1 MPSHQTLQPAAAP
14 SELWGWGMLVEG
26 ASQPPGWRAPWQR
39 AANCAGSG
47 PCRGSLPGTAP
58 APHRGCSRLS
68 GWAGDCPKPRGSAGT
83 LLLVLSVSV
92 GIISADSRPFECSL
106 SRDPLGLRAD
116 GSESRE
122 LPSCWVRADR
132 SFLLYFCLV
141 ASSQAKRQLAA
152 CFNTAQCPYQLL

>member
-1 MPSHQTLQPAAAP
+1 MPSHQTLQQAAAP
-14 SELWGWGMLVEG
+14 GELSGRGMSVEG
-26 ASQPPGWRAPWQR
+26 ISQPAGRRAPWQR

-58 APHRGCSRLS
+58 APRRGCTRLS
-68 GWAGDCPKPRGSAGT
+68 GWAGDCPGPRGSAAT
-83 LLLVLSVSV
+83 LLLVSPVSV

-106 SRDPLGLRAD
+106 SRDPLGLCAG
-116 GSESRE
+116 GSGARE

-141 ASSQAKRQLAA
+141 AGSRAKR
-152 CFNTAQCPYQLL
+152 